1 MLTLQWELSSKVF
14 NNIEFIP
21 FFQAPANST
30 ELQNY
35 NRGVQ
40 MGCWGLVVYA
50 ATAAVCSGKQLMN

>member
-1 MLTLQWELSSKVF
+1 MLKFLL
-14 NNIEFIP
+14 
-21 FFQAPANST
+21 QAPANST

-50 ATAAVCSGKQLMN
+50 ATAAVCSGSPFIDLMVVPSVTATPVH